1 MQKDLQFATLIQ
13 TLLTSRHQMWSLGNS
28 GAHVLDAIS
37 QCEEE
42 MRRQGR
48 LEKDTPWSLSLRK
61 ELFTPWH
68 ESKLDEVSTDLIYR
82 QIIKGIKA
90 GEYVADKVRLFLF
103 S

>member
-103 S
+103 F